1 MPAIASRA
9 QRPPRG
15 RRGTSLVLTTAN
27 LEHLRQDNA
36 PLANRLAEL
45 GLRAGAQVEIG
56 PAVAGGSRIVSV
68 GTCRY
73 AIDAH
78 TLRLLEVLA

>member
-27 LEHLRQDNA
+27 LEHLRQANA
-36 PLANRLAEL
+36 PLANRMAEL

-73 AIDAH
+73 AVDAR